1 MTGGEEEGDVQ
12 DQLDS
17 VLSNLYDFG
26 DDFEPTKATV
36 SSEVKNSKEQS
47 EGASPDIKAEE
58 VNGSR
63 EHPLP
68 TLEFPSSRRGKKNPS
83 FFFNAIKDELLSQPK
98 GTDILSSSVSKPHV
112 EVVTFVSRKDKKK
125 AKSSEVQDADSK
137 IIIDSKEE
145 EKNPTFDFEKV
156 RLEVHKFGIT
166 GFKKEKQRKFEQD
179 RAIMLGAKPPKR
191 EYVNYKVY
199 QERIKEQEQAKK
211 ERSLTESM
219 EPVRKKQKQTQNV
232 RRSRKAKG
240 SSGFLPDGQVGRF
253 RDGALILSSKD
264 ISKIKQ
270 SKVSK

>member
-36 SSEVKNSKEQS
+36 SSAVENNKEQR
-47 EGASPDIKAEE
+47 EGTQSNIKTED

-63 EHPLP
+63 EF
-68 TLEFPSSRRGKKNPS
+68 LEFPSSRRGKRNPS

-98 GTDILSSSVSKPHV
+98 GTDVPSSSVSKPHV
-112 EVVTFVSRKDKKK
+112 EVVTFVSRKAKKQ
-125 AKSSEVQDADSK
+125 AKNSEVQDTDSK

-179 RAIMLGAKPPKR
+179 RAIMLGARPPKR

-199 QERIKEQEQAKK
+199 QERIKEQEQAKN

-219 EPVRKKQKQTQNV
+219 EPVRKKPKQTQNV
-232 RRSRKAKG
+232 RSRKGKG
-240 SSGFLPDGQVGRF
+240 SGFLPDGQVGRF
-253 RDGALILSSKD
+253 RDGALILSTKD

-270 SKVSK
+270 SRVSK